1 MEAAEI
7 LRKTKI
13 DVAPGTFAMISLKF
27 EEWQQ
32 LLQNNELSPRG
43 DAPFMIL
50 RDSQEVTLLLDET
63 DFQTVRHAVRD
74 ARVEKNFRLLTFDI
88 ELDWT
93 IIGFLSLVSKIL
105 ADAEIPIACLSAFS
119 RDHLL
124 IKQEY
129 LPKALQA
136 LRNHVEEIC

>member
-13 DVAPGTFAMISLKF
+13 EVAPGTFVLIALRF
-27 EEWQQ
+27 EEWLK
-32 LLQNNELSPRG
+32 LLENNELSPRG

-50 RDSQEVTLLLDET
+50 RDGHEVTLLLDET

-74 ARVEKNFRLLTFDI
+74 AKVESNFRLLTFDI
-88 ELDWT
+88 QLDWT

-105 ADAEIPIACLSAFS
+105 ADARIPIAAVSAFS

-124 IKQEY
+124 IKQEH
-129 LPKALQA
+129 LPAA
-136 LRNHVEEIC
+136 LRALRDHVEEIC